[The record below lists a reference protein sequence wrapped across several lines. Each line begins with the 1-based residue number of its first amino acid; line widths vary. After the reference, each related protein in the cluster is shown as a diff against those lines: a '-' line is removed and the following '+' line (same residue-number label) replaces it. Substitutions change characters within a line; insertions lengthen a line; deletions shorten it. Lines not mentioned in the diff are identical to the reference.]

1 MSTRDD
7 TIKRRPRAGDYVTH
21 REIGGVYYVASVHG
35 GRNAWV
41 SVEPT
46 EGTRSTADLTGEG
59 LSFPVRDVRV
69 FSAAF
74 VADWSL

>member
-1 MSTRDD
+1 MRTD

-21 REIGGVYYVASVHG
+21 TEIGGVYLVTAYTG

-41 SVEPT
+41 EVEPT
-46 EGTRSTADLTGEG
+46 EGTRHYAFPAGA
-59 LSFPVRDVRV
+59 LSFPVRDVKV